1 IRGIVFLSLGA
12 VAVLILAHPIKADP
26 GTDGS
31 AQERA
36 TTNARILTIS
46 SDQAAI
52 DVAAIDKTFPTHI
65 AVKDPDLKG
74 RVKGFQVGDHV
85 DLTVGSEA
93 LPVLHSIAPSLVSLS
108 AQGRLSWLCAATV
121 SFVLIYLLA
130 WSIGRLIAKKPLR
143 LLQPLIGQDGR
154 YSNST

>member
-1 IRGIVFLSLGA
+1 
-12 VAVLILAHPIKADP
+12 
-26 GTDGS
+26 
-31 AQERA
+31 
-36 TTNARILTIS
+36 
-46 SDQAAI
+46 
-52 DVAAIDKTFPTHI
+52 IDKTFPTHI

-154 YSNST
+154 YSNSTVQVALWFAILMIAYAATAAARAWHLGVDLIGVGINQNLLMLSGLSALTFAG